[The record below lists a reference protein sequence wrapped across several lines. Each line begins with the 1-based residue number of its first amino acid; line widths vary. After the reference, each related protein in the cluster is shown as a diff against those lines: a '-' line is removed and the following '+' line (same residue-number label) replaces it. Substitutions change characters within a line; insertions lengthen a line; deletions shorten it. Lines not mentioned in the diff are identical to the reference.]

1 MNIIVGSTSIHKI
14 NAVQQACQELGI
26 KANIKNV
33 YAPSGQ
39 NAQPVGF
46 NETFSGAYARAK
58 SAQSNQLGTIA
69 IGIESGIFRISNRD
83 KQITL
88 DIAIIVVLTPGGR
101 CIITTTESIR
111 LPEEYVSIAE
121 QRGFA
126 STTVGSVLA
135 EQCGGDSTDPHSIIT
150 KGEITRT
157 MTLVGALKN
166 AFTQIM

>member
-1 MNIIVGSTSIHKI
+1 MKIIIGSTSIHKI
-14 NAVQQACQELGI
+14 NAVRQACQELGI

-46 NETFSGAYARAK
+46 DETFSGAYARAK
-58 SAQSNQLGTIA
+58 FAQANEPDTIA
-69 IGIESGIFRISNRD
+69 IGIESGIFRISNYD

-88 DIAIIVVLTPGGR
+88 DIAIIVVLTPCGR
-101 CIITTTESIR
+101 CIITTTESIQ
-111 LPEEYVSIAE
+111 LPEKYVSIAE

-150 KGEITRT
+150 KGKLTRT
-157 MTLVGALKN
+157 ATFVSTLKS
-166 AFTQIM
+166 AFAQIM